1 MTSPTSAL
9 LDEVARIFER
19 IDILLARYDAR
30 VHGEPIEL
38 DEQEGPLVLLEP
50 RETFDACVVGIDPSS
65 QRLIYSER
73 LVLLALMH
81 QNDWD
86 DEAAVEWFNTNV
98 EPLAH
103 LEGGPIFCVSGY
115 LIPTSP
121 ESSATPSE
129 ACPET

>member
-86 DEAAVEWFNTNV
+86 EETAVEWFNTNV
-98 EPLAH
+98 EPLTQQ
-103 LEGGPIFCVSGY
+103 EGGPIFCVSGY

-121 ESSATPSE
+121 GLSATPSE

>member
-1 MTSPTSAL
+1 MNSPTSAL

-30 VHGEPIEL
+30 VHGEPIDL

-50 RETFDACVVGIDPSS
+50 REVFDSCVVGIDPSA

-86 DEAAVEWFNTNV
+86 DETAVEWFNANM

-103 LEGGPIFCVSGY
+103 KEGGPIFSVSGY

-121 ESSATPSE
+121 EPSATRSE
-129 ACPET
+129 ACPEN